1 MATGSAGKP
10 RQQTDQSVTTA
21 GNAQPGDRMSPGP
34 DTAAAV
40 AAADI
45 TKIYPPWIVVFL
57 AAWLGTVAGGV
68 LFGFACGLMPFWFL
82 GPMATITGLY
92 GAFMGL
98 LLTTIGSL
106 PISLILTGIVRLL
119 PSHRRTREN
128 YIMAAV
134 STGFCTGVGCFSAL
148 WQLSPLALI
157 PGFLGATGAGLAT
170 LLSARNELIAPP
182 APPPVS
188 TWGDL
193 DA

>member
-21 GNAQPGDRMSPGP
+21 GNAQPGDVMSPGP
-34 DTAAAV
+34 DTT
-40 AAADI
+40 AADDA
-45 TKIYPPWIVVFL
+45 KIYPPWIVVFL
-57 AAWLGTVAGGV
+57 AAWLGTVAGG
-68 LFGFACGLMPFWFL
+68 LIFGFACGLMPFWFL

-92 GAFMGL
+92 GAFIGL

-128 YIMAAV
+128 YIIAAV
-134 STGFCTGVGCFSAL
+134 ITGFCTGVGCFSAL
-148 WQLSPLALI
+148 WQLSLLALI
-157 PGFLGATGAGLAT
+157 PGMLGAMGAGLAT